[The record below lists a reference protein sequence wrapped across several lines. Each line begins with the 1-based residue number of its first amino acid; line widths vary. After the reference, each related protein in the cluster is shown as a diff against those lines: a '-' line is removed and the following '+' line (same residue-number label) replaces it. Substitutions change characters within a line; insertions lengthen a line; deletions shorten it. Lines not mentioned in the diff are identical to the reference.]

1 MMKVF
6 VRNYKGNYMDTTGI
20 WLELPCIPQKGEYLV
35 FSVLE
40 GDDGLS
46 RKEQKLAKESTDFLL
61 ADEESDTGNPTYIVI
76 SRTFHNN
83 GVVELCVRGEEMV

>member
-6 VRNYKGNYMDTTGI
+6 VRNYMGTTGI

-35 FSVLE
+35 FSVLK
-40 GDDGLS
+40 GTDDIS
-46 RKEQKLAKESTDFLL
+46 HKVQKLAEDSTDFLI
-61 ADEESDTGNPTYIVI
+61 ADEEENETGNPAYIVT

-83 GVVELCVRGEEMV
+83 GVVELCVRVEDLV